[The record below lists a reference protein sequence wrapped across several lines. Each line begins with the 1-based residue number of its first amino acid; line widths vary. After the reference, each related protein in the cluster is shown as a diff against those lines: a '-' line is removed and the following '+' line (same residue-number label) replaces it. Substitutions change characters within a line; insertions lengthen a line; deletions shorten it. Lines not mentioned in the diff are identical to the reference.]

1 MRLLIATVVGFLASA
16 LLYHRTHAA
25 GFPELARYALG
36 GVVVLLAF
44 AVLHPGD
51 DAGLRRLLL
60 ALACSGLG
68 VSAARLWEMI
78 T

>member
-16 LLYHRTHAA
+16 LLYHRTHAPS
-25 GFPELARYALG
+25 FPELARYALG

-68 VSAARLWEMI
+68 VAAARLWELI
-78 T
+78 V

>member
-1 MRLLIATVVGFLASA
+1 MRLLTATVIGFLASA
-16 LLYHRTHAA
+16 LLYQRTHAA

-51 DAGLRRLLL
+51 DAGLRHLLL
-60 ALACSGLG
+60 ALSCAGLG

-78 T
+78 V